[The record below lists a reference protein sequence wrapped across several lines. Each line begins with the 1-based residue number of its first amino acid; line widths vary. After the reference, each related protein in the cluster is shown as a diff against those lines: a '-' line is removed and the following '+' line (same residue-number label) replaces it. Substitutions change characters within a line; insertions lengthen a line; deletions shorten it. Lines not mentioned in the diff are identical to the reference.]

1 MSELTTLRAGEL
13 GTGYL
18 IEQDAGYISPS
29 DERNKPF
36 INEIKN
42 LERGKQVIVEPL
54 YVYAVLQK
62 FGIKNRNGRVYPE
75 AVLRAQ
81 EQAYQILIQEKR
93 ALGEL
98 DHPECHRKSAEILT
112 EDGWVLISDLD
123 GDEKVYTLNP
133 DTNDIE
139 LHSITKKIA
148 KNYNGKLIHI
158 KGRGIDLQVTPN
170 HKFWVIGRNGEGKF
184 ITASD
189 IHNRTVPDLSKMYIP
204 KLGHWSG
211 NDEEFFT
218 LDGLGD
224 SEIAFNAPFKKRI
237 KLKTPINIPMSTWV
251 KFMGIYLADGCVV
264 VNKTKKRV
272 SRILENGDRE
282 EGFESSKSGYVC
294 KITQKKEGTK
304 NLIREL
310 LAELPLQFKEV
321 VYPDGKIDFKIND
334 ARLHKYLKQ
343 FGKSSE
349 KFIPNEIKDLPSNH
363 LSDFLDW
370 FILGDGRVRGK
381 YNRTDMFSTSKLLID
396 DLHELLIKTGRS
408 GTISTDD
415 RDYDRFFTNP
425 DGTKRLIKRGNSKPM
440 HFLNVSTTKGI
451 YLDNRYI
458 KTELVDYNDMVY
470 CVDVPNHIF
479 YVKDNGKSCW
489 NGNSSIISGSKVSHN
504 IVEMWWEGNTLMGKL
519 EILMTPGFVNL
530 GIASTMGDHVA
541 NLLRL
546 GIKVGVSSR
555 GVGSVED
562 VQGVQLVQSDFE
574 LICWDVVTNPSTPG
588 SWIFNNPNEKA
599 AYQENVEI
607 VKPTL
612 LEGGLDRFLLN

>member
-1 MSELTTLRAGEL
+1 
-13 GTGYL
+13 
-18 IEQDAGYISPS
+18 
-29 DERNKPF
+29 
-36 INEIKN
+36 
-42 LERGKQVIVEPL
+42 
-54 YVYAVLQK
+54 
-62 FGIKNRNGRVYPE
+62 
-75 AVLRAQ
+75 
-81 EQAYQILIQEKR
+81 
-93 ALGEL
+93 
-98 DHPECHRKSAEILT
+98 
-112 EDGWVLISDLD
+112 
-123 GDEKVYTLNP
+123 
-133 DTNDIE
+133 
-139 LHSITKKIA
+139 
-148 KNYNGKLIHI
+148 
-158 KGRGIDLQVTPN
+158 
-170 HKFWVIGRNGEGKF
+170 
-184 ITASD
+184 
-189 IHNRTVPDLSKMYIP
+189 
-204 KLGHWSG
+204 
-211 NDEEFFT
+211 
-218 LDGLGD
+218 
-224 SEIAFNAPFKKRI
+224 
-237 KLKTPINIPMSTWV
+237 
-251 KFMGIYLADGCVV
+251 MGIYLADGCVV

-321 VYPDGKIDFKIND
+321 VYPDGKVDFKIND

-349 KFIPNEIKDLPSNH
+349 KFVPNEIKDLSSNH

-425 DGTKRLIKRGNSKPM
+425 DGTKRLIKRGNSKPI

-451 YLDNRYI
+451 YLDDRHI
-458 KTELVDYNDMVY
+458 KTELVDYDDMVY
-470 CVDVPNHIF
+470 CIDVPNHIF

-489 NGNSSIISGSKVSHN
+489 NGNSSIISGKDISHN
-504 IVEMWWEGNTLMGKL
+504 ITKIWWEGSTLMGEL
-519 EILMTPGFVNL
+519 EILMSPGYINH
-530 GIASTMGDHVA
+530 GIISCQGDMVA

-546 GIKVGVSSR
+546 GIKIGVSSR

-562 VQGVQLVQSDFE
+562 VNGVQLVQNDFE

-588 SWIFNNPNEKA
+588 SWIFRNNKEAGPFKES
-599 AYQENVEI
+599 VEI
-607 VKPTL
+607 KNFGTL
-612 LEGGLDRFLLN
+612 SSGLDNYLLG